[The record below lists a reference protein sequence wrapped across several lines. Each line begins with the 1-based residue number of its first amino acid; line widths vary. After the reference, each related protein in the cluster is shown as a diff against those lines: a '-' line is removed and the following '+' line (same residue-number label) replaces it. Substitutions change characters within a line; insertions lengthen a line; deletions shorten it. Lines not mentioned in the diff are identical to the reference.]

1 MKKTQQIR
9 LVSSCFPSLFDK
21 TSLGVYSGLMSFSIW
36 KQRFARNYK
45 KYVAITLSCIGIAF
59 LLGSFIANAIVSANN
74 GESGLDYGSLFSN
87 TWNFILLA
95 VAYGYLFYGNLHG
108 TSIAYRGMLIFI
120 FYVLWDFG
128 YYLMAMIMNLVSAS
142 STGDPTLITIMVLL
156 FLGTV
161 FALISGI
168 MCYFRTRQYLTSRY
182 AKYEMVR
189 LWALFFMLSVLIGG
203 GLTIASYFLLF
214 GEAFSPL
221 YIFYMLLEPISMML
235 MSIVCFFS
243 VLRLKSNY

>member
-1 MKKTQQIR
+1 MQILFALR
-9 LVSSCFPSLFDK
+9 SFSFLFFDK
-21 TSLGVYSGLMSFSIW
+21 DIFKVYSEAMSFSIW

-74 GESGLDYGSLFSN
+74 SESGVDIGSLFSS

-95 VAYGYLFYGNLHG
+95 VAYAYLFYGNLHG
-108 TSIAYRGMLIFI
+108 TSIAYRGMLISI
-120 FYVLWDFG
+120 FYALWDFG
-128 YYLMAMIMNLVSAS
+128 YYLFAMVMNLVSVS
-142 STGDPTLITIMVLL
+142 MSGDPALITIMVLL

-161 FALISGI
+161 FALVSGI
-168 MCYFRTRQYLTSRY
+168 MCYIRTRQYLTSRY

-203 GLTIASYFLLF
+203 GLMIGSYFLLF
-214 GEAFSPL
+214 SQALTPL
-221 YIFYMLLEPISMML
+221 YIFFMLLEPISMML
-235 MSIVCFFS
+235 MSVVCFFS